1 MEAENVAVMTLGGQP
16 QIITLLL
23 DSLLRRGEIIHE
35 MIVVHLAFGEQRL
48 RRAFERVQDEF
59 RGGVYLGRPCR
70 FTPQLVTLG
79 SAPVT
84 ALDDEDA
91 LDAVRDLFAELFA
104 TLKPQYRRIH
114 LGLSGGPRLLG
125 YLAMAEAQRQF
136 RHLDRVWH
144 LQTPLALRHQSN
156 DGAIMHSNDPA
167 ILPLRVHLNLIAQA
181 PDTKDQII
189 EYQRCQAVVGALTL
203 SQRAVLQSFAHGRS
217 PDETAAKL
225 HIAKSTVDSHKSAI
239 FEQCRAAWDL
249 HPMRVYATTGYT
261 TTSRISSDNTTVPA
275 FRRKKIRETSED
287 LPRFLGSQCLH
298 IPNS

>member
-1 MEAENVAVMTLGGQP
+1 MESENVAVMTLGGQP

-23 DSLLRRGEIIHE
+23 DCLLQRDEIIHE
-35 MIVVHLAFGEQRL
+35 VIVVHLAFAEPRL

-59 RGGVYLGRPCR
+59 RGGIYMGRPCR
-70 FTPQLVTLG
+70 FTPRLVTLR
-79 SAPVT
+79 SAPIT

-104 TLKPQYRRIH
+104 TLTAQHRRIH

-144 LQTPLALRHQSN
+144 LHSPLALRHQSN
-156 DGAIMHSNDPA
+156 EGAMMHSNDPA
-167 ILPLRVHLNLIAQA
+167 ILPLRVHLNLQA
-181 PDTKDQII
+181 YAPGTKEQIR
-189 EYQRCQAVVGALTL
+189 EYQRCQAVVDALTT
-203 SQRAVLQSFAHGRS
+203 SQRAVLQAFAHGRS

-249 HPMRVYATTGYT
+249 PPDARLRY
-261 TTSRISSDNTTVPA
+261 NWL
-275 FRRKKIRETSED
+275 REHFQD
-287 LPRFLGSQCLH
+287 FF
-298 IPNS
+298 